1 MKVFNCVCEFG
12 HEFEGWFDSSESLDE
27 QIKEHLVVCPRCN
40 STEIRRLPT
49 ASYIMASRDKSKPE
63 YTVRQM
69 QAELREKALSAARTL
84 VKNSEYVGDRFA
96 SEARAVH
103 NGTAPQRTIHGQCTL
118 EQAEELIEEGIG
130 VLPLP
135 DDVVHET
142 N

>member
-1 MKVFNCVCEFG
+1 
-12 HEFEGWFDSSESLDE
+12 
-27 QIKEHLVVCPRCN
+27 
-40 STEIRRLPT
+40 
-49 ASYIMASRDKSKPE
+49 MASRDKSKPE

-103 NGTAPQRTIHGQCTL
+103 NGTAPLRTIHGQCTL

-135 DDVVHET
+135 DGVVHET